1 MSIYLDAHCRCLC
14 RRGSAYAVLGGLRAV
29 AVSDAYSGVL
39 LLTLGVVVVVL
50 SLATVDFDL
59 SGIPA
64 ERLTMIGDS
73 STPIPLA
80 HAIDRYGLHPN
91 ILLGHQPDDY
101 PASDGVQPLKRVK
114 KACSRRSD

>member
-1 MSIYLDAHCRCLC
+1 MLYSGSLFIQTMFNVDLPLMLIAVAFAVV
-14 RRGSAYAVLGGLRAV
+14 GSAYAVLGGLRAV

-73 STPIPLA
+73 STPIPGT
-80 HAIDRYGLHPN
+80 RY
-91 ILLGHQPDDY
+91 
-101 PASDGVQPLKRVK
+101 
-114 KACSRRSD
+114 